1 MIIGLWILIWLL
13 TVLLSNCTVG
23 PTDTPGSAPVPSD
36 HSTVVS
42 RRPATFTESY
52 RWVDGLAVEVVEIN
66 HGRLLASIPV
76 DAPTARVG
84 DSCSELTIVVRNGS
98 NRMVRIAL
106 TARLR
111 YGPDLTLAPSYVATA
126 GHADHA
132 TAQFVDPGRSR
143 TPTRSDSCCQPR
155 RATTSCSTSA
165 STTGRTI
172 VRCSPVRSPAS
183 APL

>member
-1 MIIGLWILIWLL
+1 MMIIGLWILIWLL

-132 TAQFVDPGRSR
+132 TAQFVDPGEVSYPYTVGFVLPSEARDDVLLDLGIDNW
-143 TPTRSDSCCQPR
+143 THD
-155 RATTSCSTSA
+155 RAVFAGSIA
-165 STTGRTI
+165 G
-172 VRCSPVRSPAS
+172 
-183 APL
+183 

>member
-1 MIIGLWILIWLL
+1 MMIIGLWILIWLL

-76 DAPTARVG
+76 DAPAARVG

-132 TAQFVDPGRSR
+132 TAQFVDPGEVSYPYTVGFVLPAEARDDVLLDLGIDNW
-143 TPTRSDSCCQPR
+143 THD
-155 RATTSCSTSA
+155 RAVFAGSIA
-165 STTGRTI
+165 G
-172 VRCSPVRSPAS
+172 
-183 APL
+183 